1 MTPEV
6 GYVGVL
12 RDGSASPQLYL
23 ILILAPSLRHP
34 ERWRCLVLV
43 DDVNVDD
50 AGLIVEY
57 NSTSLENFFDC
68 LT

>member
-6 GYVGVL
+6 GHVGVL
-12 RDGSASPQLYL
+12 RDGRANPQLYL
-23 ILILAPSLRHP
+23 VLILAPSLRHS

-57 NSTSLENFFDC
+57 NNSSFENFFDR
-68 LT
+68 LM